1 MIVKEIRFPVDLSY
15 GSTGGPGYSTDVS
28 ETKSGYETAILEWS
42 QARHRYNA
50 IFGPRTQVQLEQV
63 LALFHAVRGMG
74 YGFRFKDWADF
85 RSSAKE
91 IDPAATDQLLGSG
104 DGSTLTF
111 QLFKT
116 YSYSGETYART
127 ITKPVSGTT
136 LVSIQSVTDPRW
148 TVSTVTGIVT
158 FSSNIT
164 KTINAITQAAAAQ
177 ITFTTT
183 HGLSVGH
190 TFRVSGV
197 VGMTQMNGQRVTVT
211 VVDTT
216 TQVTVN
222 VNSTGYSAYTSD
234 GTINTIPQSGEL
246 VKAGYEFDVPVRF
259 DTDLA
264 QISLD
269 AWLLGAVDLPL
280 VEIRV

>member
-1 MIVKEIRFPVDLSY
+1 MVVKEIRFPDDISY
-15 GSTGGPGYSTDVS
+15 GSVGGPGFSTDVS
-28 ETKSGYETAILEWS
+28 ETKSGYEASIIEWS

-50 IFGPRTQVQLEQV
+50 VYGTRTQAQLESAR
-63 LALFHAVRGMG
+63 ALFYAVRGMG
-74 YGFRFKDWADF
+74 FGFRFKDWADYK
-85 RSSAKE
+85 SCAKE
-91 IDPAATDQLLGSG
+91 VDPAATDQLLGSG
-104 DGSTLTF
+104 DGATLAF

-136 LVSIQSVTDPRW
+136 LVSIQGVTDTRW
-148 TVSTVTGIVT
+148 AVSTVTGIVT
-158 FSSNIT
+158 FSADIT
-164 KTINAITQAAAAQ
+164 KTINAITQAASAK
-177 ITFTTT
+177 ITFTAT

-190 TFRVSGV
+190 TFHVSGV
-197 VGMTQMNGQRVTVT
+197 SGMTEMNGQRVTVT

-222 VNSTGYSAYTSD
+222 VNSAGYTAYTSG

-259 DTDLA
+259 DTDLMSV
-264 QISLD
+264 SLED
-269 AWLLGAVDLPL
+269 WMLGAVDLAL
-280 VEIRV
+280 VEVRV